1 MPEPLG
7 SIPIPTEDT
16 LRAVLSDPSG
26 FSLAAQPIVD
36 LRNGTIVGYEAL
48 ARFKLD
54 VATPPDVV
62 FASAASLGF
71 GAELEARVVQR
82 ALQIA
87 KTVPPNCFL
96 AINVDPEHLTSPRV
110 LEAILS
116 HGDLGGLVFE
126 LTEQRRIT
134 DVRAV
139 ANSLNELRERGAFT
153 AVDDA
158 GAGYAGLQQI
168 LTLRPQFLKVDRV
181 IVAGVHADEAKRA
194 MIEMLGEL
202 AERLD
207 AWIIAEGVEDKAEL
221 HALAQLGVPLAQG
234 YCLGWP
240 AAPWPRLAPDIERT
254 LDVLPRQKRSS
265 DRVEPLVEPCATC
278 ELAAEWPEGAAVSI
292 RVEGTTRPHSM
303 RIVDENGAHVRAAH
317 ELLRVK
323 RSSSISAVALRS
335 VARPERMR
343 WDPIVC
349 VDDLGHFEGIIHVHR
364 LVWELASRDVAKLNP
379 VPTEVTSVT
388 RTVDKRQ

>member
-1 MPEPLG
+1 
-7 SIPIPTEDT
+7 
-16 LRAVLSDPSG
+16 LSDSSR
-26 FSLAAQPIVD
+26 FSLVAQPVVD
-36 LRNGTIVGYEAL
+36 LRNGTIVGYETL
-48 ARFKLD
+48 ARFNLE

-71 GAELEARVVQR
+71 GAELEARVLQR
-82 ALQIA
+82 ALQLA
-87 KTVPPNCFL
+87 KAIPQNCFL

-110 LEAILS
+110 LEVILS

-126 LTEQRRIT
+126 LTEQRRIS

-158 GAGYAGLQQI
+158 GTGYAGLQQI
-168 LTLRPQFLKVDRV
+168 LTLRPQFLKLDRALV
-181 IVAGVHADEAKRA
+181 SGVHADEAKRA

-234 YCLGWP
+234 YYLGWP
-240 AAPWPRLAPDIERT
+240 APPWASLAPDVERT
-254 LDVLPRQKRSS
+254 LDVLPRHKRSP
-265 DRVEPLVEPCATC
+265 DRVDPLVEPCPMC
-278 ELAAEWPEGAAVSI
+278 DLDSEWPEGPGTCV
-292 RVEGTTRPHSM
+292 RVEPSTRPHSM
-303 RIVDENGAHVRAAH
+303 RIVDANGERIRAAH

-323 RSSSISAVALRS
+323 RSSAISAVALRS
-335 VARPERMR
+335 AARPERMR

-364 LVWELASRDVAKLNP
+364 LVWELASRDVPKPTP
-379 VPTEVTSVT
+379 VAAGVTGVT
-388 RTVDKRQ
+388 RTVEKRQ

>member
-1 MPEPLG
+1 LG

-16 LRAVLSDPSG
+16 LRAVLSDPTR
-26 FSLAAQPIVD
+26 FSLATQPVVD
-36 LRNGTIVGYEAL
+36 LRHGTIVGYEAL
-48 ARFKLD
+48 ARFKLE

-71 GAELEARVVQR
+71 GAELEARVLQR
-82 ALQIA
+82 ALQLA
-87 KTVPPNCFL
+87 KTIPPNCFL

-110 LEAILS
+110 LEVILS

-158 GAGYAGLQQI
+158 GTGYAGLQQM
-168 LTLRPQFLKVDRV
+168 LALRPQFLKLDRA
-181 IVAGVHADEAKRA
+181 IVSGVHSDEAKRA
-194 MIEMLGEL
+194 MIELLGEL

-221 HALAQLGVPLAQG
+221 HTLAQLGVPLAQG
-234 YCLGWP
+234 YYLAWP
-240 AAPWPRLAPDIERT
+240 TAPWPRLGPDVERT

-265 DRVEPLVEPCATC
+265 DRVEPLVEPCAMC
-278 ELAAEWPEGAAVSI
+278 DLAAEWPEGAGICI
-292 RVEGTTRPHSM
+292 RVESTTRPHAM
-303 RIVDENGAHVRAAH
+303 RILDENGARVRGAH

-323 RSSSISAVALRS
+323 RGSSSAAGALRS

-349 VDDLGHFEGIIHVHR
+349 VDHLAHFEGIIHVHP
-364 LVWELASRDVAKLNP
+364 LVCDLASRDTARP
-379 VPTEVTSVT
+379 HPMPAEVTRVT
-388 RTVDKRQ
+388 RAIDRRQ